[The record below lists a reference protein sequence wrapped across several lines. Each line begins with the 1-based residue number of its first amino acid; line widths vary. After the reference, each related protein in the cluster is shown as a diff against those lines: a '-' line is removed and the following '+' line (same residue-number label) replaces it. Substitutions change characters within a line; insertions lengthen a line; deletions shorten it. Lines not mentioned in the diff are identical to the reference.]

1 MIDDGSRITRAIYEL
16 VIAFKEAGMQPPK
29 SIILANEKEL
39 DRLAWSMSEYWKF
52 DKPTANPS
60 RVGEVKIYDVAIESA
75 DSIRDRASP
84 QPSQPA
90 TSQQTP
96 D

>member
-1 MIDDGSRITRAIYEL
+1 MVDDGIRITRAIYEL
-16 VIAFKEAGMQPPK
+16 VIAFKEAGMQPPQ

-39 DRLAWSMSEYWKF
+39 DRLVWSMSEYWKL

-84 QPSQPA
+84 RSPQPA
-90 TSQQTP
+90 TVPQTH